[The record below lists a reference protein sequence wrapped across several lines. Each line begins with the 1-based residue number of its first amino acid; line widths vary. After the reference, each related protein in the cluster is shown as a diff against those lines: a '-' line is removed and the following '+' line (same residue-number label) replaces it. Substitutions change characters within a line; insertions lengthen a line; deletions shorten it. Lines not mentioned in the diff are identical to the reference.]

1 VGLLSAFDD
10 VREIVPQQIWAGVV
24 GRSVHGAGAT
34 LSVLTLEPNIEV
46 PEHSHVNE
54 QMGVLLQG
62 SVTFH
67 IGAEHKQLAP
77 GATWV
82 IPAHVPHSVD
92 VGADGAS
99 IIELFAPARAD
110 WAGLERLAPGAPAGF
125 GLD

>member
-1 VGLLSAFDD
+1 VTAFGDLG
-10 VREIVPQQIWAGVV
+10 EIVPQQIWPGLAGWA
-24 GRSVHGAGAT
+24 VHGTEAT
-34 LSVLTLEPNIEV
+34 LAVLTLAPGIAV

-54 QMGVLLQG
+54 QIGVLLRG

-67 IGAEHKQLAP
+67 IGDEQKDIRP

-92 VGADGAS
+92 VGPDGAS
-99 IIELFAPARAD
+99 IIELFSPPRTD
-110 WAGLERLAPGAPAGF
+110 WAGLERLEPGTPSGF